1 MILTGKDF
9 FGVANKITYNKIA
22 FFLFSEQYQILNLA
36 FVIKWEKFWVVN
48 SSFKIR
54 FTQKLFL
61 FRV

>member
-36 FVIKWEKFWVVN
+36 FVIK
-48 SSFKIR
+48 
-54 FTQKLFL
+54 
-61 FRV
+61 